1 MEKNVR
7 KLIVFNTVSLDG
19 YFTDANGDARW
30 AHQDDPEWQAFEV
43 ENVRG
48 GGSLLFGRITYELM
62 AGFWPTQDAQE
73 RMPVVAEWMNSSP
86 KFVFSRT
93 LSTVAWN
100 NTTLVKG
107 DLAAETRKLKNEP
120 GPEITILGSGS
131 IVAQLA
137 QAGLID
143 EYHIV
148 VCPIILGRGKSLF
161 EGVKDKL
168 LLERTAMRT
177 FDNGN
182 VLLSY
187 EPAA

>member
-1 MEKNVR
+1 
-7 KLIVFNTVSLDG
+7 
-19 YFTDANGDARW
+19 
-30 AHQDDPEWQAFEV
+30 
-43 ENVRG
+43 
-48 GGSLLFGRITYELM
+48 
-62 AGFWPTQDAQE
+62 
-73 RMPVVAEWMNSSP
+73 MPVVAEWMNSSH

-93 LSTVAWN
+93 LGTAAWN

-107 DLAAETRKLKNEP
+107 DLATETRKLKDEP
-120 GPEITILGSGS
+120 GPGITILGSGS

-148 VCPIILGRGKSLF
+148 VCPIILGRGRSLF

-177 FDNGN
+177 FGNGN
-182 VLLSY
+182 ILLSY